1 MSSSGSKTVK
11 TYSFKI
17 LLDSKLDADNWYV
30 GCNRAGLHG
39 TDFKKLA
46 PKDIYIK
53 INGKP
58 KEEAAA
64 ILKPFLEQKYI
75 DDNQLITNVKSL
87 IINRLDHKFS
97 KACDKIAEL
106 SGRPLYRNDFTF
118 VLTTFSRGSYNYELG
133 YIWIPIQWVEKSD
146 IIKLFMHELLH
157 FQFIHYWRLVEDSDV
172 NKLSDEEFEYL
183 KESLT
188 VILDE
193 DIRPLIFSPDRGYE
207 KHKLMRAELHDYWKK
222 YNDFNELV
230 KFGLSKL
237 NYLMNK

>member
-1 MSSSGSKTVK
+1 MNSQDSKNAK
-11 TYSFKI
+11 KYSFNL
-17 LLDSKLDADNWYV
+17 LLDSILDADNWYV

-53 INGKP
+53 INAKP
-58 KEEAAA
+58 KEEALE
-64 ILKPFLEQKYI
+64 ILTPFLEQKYI
-75 DDNQLITNVKSL
+75 NDNQLIADTKSL
-87 IINRLDHKFS
+87 IIKRLEHRFS
-97 KACDKIAEL
+97 AACDKIAEL

-118 VLTTFSRGSYNYELG
+118 VLTTFPRGSYNYELG
-133 YIWIPIQWVEKSD
+133 YIWLPIQWVEKSD

-157 FQFIHYWRLVEDSDV
+157 FQFIHYWRLVENSDV
-172 NKLSDEEFEYL
+172 NKLSNEKFEYL

-193 DIRPLIFSPDRGYE
+193 NISPLIFSPDKGYE
-207 KHKLMRAELHDYWKK
+207 KHKLMRAELHDYWEK
-222 YNDFNELV
+222 NNNFDELV

-237 NYLMNK
+237 DQFVYK